1 MTLPTL
7 AGPTFGPAAGGKPAA
22 LVIMLHGLGADGRD
36 LIALAPVLARMLPR
50 ALFVSPDAPFPC
62 DMAPY
67 GRQWFSLQDRAP
79 AKVLEGMVLAQPIV
93 DEFIDGTLDALGL
106 PANALALLG
115 FSQGAMTS
123 LYAGLRRAVPPAAIL
138 AFSGALVGE
147 VPLRSAGGYP
157 PVLLVHGEDDPVVP
171 FASFR
176 HARSALTAAGVPNEA
191 VARPGLGHG
200 IDEGGLEAGQIML
213 TRCLGAVAGPTQSQ
227 V

>member
-1 MTLPTL
+1 MTLPKLT
-7 AGPTFGPAAGGKPAA
+7 GPTFGPAAGGRPSA
-22 LVIMLHGLGADGRD
+22 LVVMLHGLGADGSD
-36 LIALAPVLARMLPR
+36 LIALAPMLARTLPR

-79 AKVLEGMVLAQPIV
+79 AKLLEGMQLAQPIV
-93 DEFIDGTLDALGL
+93 DGFLDGTLGALGL
-106 PANALALLG
+106 NGDAMALLG

-123 LYAGLRRAVPPAAIL
+123 LYTGLRRTVAPAAIL
-138 AFSGALVGE
+138 AFSGALVGA
-147 VPLRSAGGYP
+147 VPPRAAGTDYP

-176 HARSALTAAGVPNEA
+176 HARGALVEAGVPVEG

-200 IDEGGLEAGQIML
+200 IDEAGLEAATAML
-213 TRCLGAVAGPTQSQ
+213 ARCLGAVAGPL
-227 V
+227 